1 MNTLPVSMA
10 EKFAF
15 EYSINGK
22 EWTVFT
28 PDGSVMDMAYIRIH
42 NNSGKVQEIPENEFT
57 MSVSGTAPG
66 APDPRHT
73 IQ

>member
-28 PDGSVMDMAYIRIH
+28 PDGSVMDMAYI
-42 NNSGKVQEIPENEFT
+42 SGFIIIAGKCRKIPENEFT
-57 MSVSGTAPG
+57 MSVSGTTPG
-66 APDPRHT
+66 L
-73 IQ
+73 